1 MTREELTKE
10 INNLEKEKAEINK
23 KIDDLTKELNNL
35 ISLDP
40 TVKVDIKDIIYDG
53 TKICLLDFDSEEEIA
68 FSKLKEIVRSKNE
81 ILIRNIKYLDSSLI
95 NKIVS
100 LGKEV
105 DICNEFYI
113 NGIQNSYLK
122 SLDNILILDIR
133 NNKQDKIREFKPV
146 KDINPSFWSIKILF
160 GEENTLDEIDN
171 LLNDV
176 IDRFYFSKLILV
188 FKLKNRDYLDRF
200 YDNYNSPLDIDDL
213 FNSYKNLLIDI
224 TGEEFNTVEEYKK
237 YILNNSKNT
246 LCTNQYCVL
255 KQTVSKIEEY
265 LLNKEHNGRNIFNYE
280 VYFRLEV

>member
-40 TVKVDIKDIIYDG
+40 TIKVDIKDIIYDG
-53 TKICLLDFDSEEEIA
+53 TKVCLLDFDSEKEIT
-68 FSKLKEIVRSKNE
+68 FSKLKEIVLSKNE
-81 ILIRNIKYLDSSLI
+81 VLIRNIKYLDSSLI
-95 NKIVS
+95 SGIVS

-105 DICNEFYI
+105 DICNEFYVDD
-113 NGIQNSYLK
+113 IQTSYIK
-122 SLDNILILDIR
+122 NLDSVLILDIR
-133 NNKQDKIREFKPV
+133 NNTPDKIREFKPL

-160 GEENTLDEIDN
+160 EEENRLDEIDN
-171 LLNDV
+171 TIND
-176 IDRFYFSKLILV
+176 ILDRFYFSKLILV
-188 FKLKNRDYLDRF
+188 FKLRNRDYLDRC
-200 YDNYNSPLDIDDL
+200 YDYNPLEINDL
-213 FNSYKNLLIDI
+213 FKYHKDLLIDI
-224 TGEEFNTVEEYKK
+224 VGKNFNTIEEYEK
-237 YILNNSKNT
+237 YISDNSKNT
-246 LCTNQYCVL
+246 LLTNQYCVL